1 MEENTNEKIAA
12 FRDSVRLGIDGRI
25 SGVVEDAE
33 RQSKIII
40 AKAEDNLIQYS
51 YDAISR
57 RTKEIKTA
65 NGRRV
70 AAANSEGK
78 RDVLMHRNNIIESFF
93 KDIEARINEFTADRE
108 KYRGYIERRLKTAN
122 EEKTFYNWA
131 RILIRDRDRALF
143 EPFLE
148 NYNGLH
154 IEIDNGIRLG
164 GFILFYPKEKQYL
177 DKTLDKQLEYARA
190 GFTYNTELHIR

>member
-25 SGVVEDAE
+25 AGVVEDAQ
-33 RQSKIII
+33 RQSRIII
-40 AKAEDNLIQYS
+40 DKAEEHLIQHS
-51 YDAISR
+51 FDTISR
-57 RTKEIKTA
+57 RTKEIKTL

-70 AAANSEGK
+70 AAANSDGK
-78 RDVLMHRNNIIESFF
+78 RDVLMHRNNMIESFF
-93 KDIEARINEFTADRE
+93 KDIEARIAEFTADND
-108 KYRGYIERRLKTAN
+108 KYRDYVARRLKTAN
-122 EEKTFYNWA
+122 EEKPFYNWA
-131 RILIRDRDRALF
+131 RILIRGRDKQLV
-143 EPFLE
+143 EPLLA

-154 IEIDNGIRLG
+154 IEIDGGIRLG

-177 DKTLDKQLEYARA
+177 DRTLDKQLEYARA